1 MADVQG
7 ICFEPTFKLLVCKI
21 HGNGVHPT
29 KDAIKRHLRGH
40 GHRCRGETLRQA
52 ISTLTSLPLNS
63 LAAVLNS
70 QPAIDVQPLTPPLLH
85 LRVLQGWSCTP
96 CTGQFLTSSL
106 EIIQRHAASRHGRR
120 RGQQLLWE
128 ACELQSF
135 FSETKD
141 RRYFRVASLPA
152 ATTSKEEQTCEHNEH
167 DGL

>member
-21 HGNGVHPT
+21 QGNGMHPT
-29 KDAIKRHLRGH
+29 KDAIKRHLCGQS
-40 GHRCRGETLRQA
+40 HRCRGEKLSQS

-63 LAAVLNS
+63 LAAVLNT
-70 QPAIDVQPLTPPLLH
+70 QPAIDLQPLTPPLLH
-85 LRVLQGWSCTP
+85 LRVLQGWSFTP

-106 EIIQRHAASRHGRR
+106 EIIERHAASRHGRR

-141 RRYFRVASLPA
+141 RRYFRVASLPV
-152 ATTSKEEQTCEHNEH
+152 ATTSKKE
-167 DGL
+167 